1 MLRFLLGLL
10 LLSPVCAQAVEFKPF
25 LSVDLRGGLA
35 SLTDSQASGTV
46 FGQILAVPAWKL
58 NDKDT
63 LTLTGLL
70 SSSASN
76 PVLDE
81 DSFFTQQV
89 IALLKP
95 SWRHA
100 LDDQWKIQWR
110 ATALHGANQESPS
123 EKWLSNPY
131 DFEEYSTG
139 LGLSRDGEAFG
150 GPWNLGL
157 GLDVL
162 HRGYPN
168 YRDLTATFNGGLN
181 SATKDYDGLK
191 LFAESRHKLSDAASG
206 RVALTGL
213 FKGYDDSYIVN
224 ADTAPGT
231 LDTSRKRSESTL
243 TLDVEG
249 DLAAWAAATTELDLE
264 LQSNLSDQ
272 NYFDISASEA
282 GVPIKDYYGY
292 NSASLNAVY
301 HQPLFGAKSGHSVSL
316 GYQILLRAFAGR
328 LARESDG
335 TYSSNTET
343 DLENVFSL
351 DSRYALA
358 SHWALVG
365 GGDLHFVSSN
375 NHYDLGARNNFT
387 LYTLN
392 LGLEYQL

>member
-1 MLRFLLGLL
+1 MFRLL
-10 LLSPVCAQAVEFKPF
+10 LCLLLFAPLGAQAVEFKPF
-25 LSVDLRGGLA
+25 LSVDLRAGAAG
-35 SLTDSQASGTV
+35 LTDGNASGTG

-58 NDKDT
+58 DDKDT

-100 LDDQWKIQWR
+100 LDEQWKIQWR
-110 ATALHGANQESPS
+110 ATAMHGANQESPS
-123 EKWLSNPY
+123 QAWLTDPY

-181 SATKDYDGLK
+181 SATKDYDGLR
-191 LFAESRHKLSDAASG
+191 LFAESRHKLSDATSG
-206 RVALTGL
+206 RVAVTGL
-213 FKGYDDSYIVN
+213 FKGYNDSYIVN
-224 ADTAPGT
+224 ADTSPGT
-231 LDTSRKRSESTL
+231 LDTSTKRSESTL

-272 NYFDISASEA
+272 NYFDIGEDQA
-282 GVPIKDYYGY
+282 IKDYYGY
-292 NSASLNAVY
+292 NSASFNAVY

-316 GYQILLRAFAGR
+316 GYQILLRAFSGR
-328 LARESDG
+328 LARQSDG
-335 TYSSNTET
+335 VYSSSTET
-343 DLENVFSL
+343 DLENIFSL
-351 DSRYALA
+351 DGRYALA
-358 SHWALVG
+358 THWAVVG

-375 NHYDLGARNNFT
+375 NDYDLGVRNNFT

-392 LGLEYQL
+392 LGMEYQL